1 MKALL
6 LSLLEKLKRLSPGV
20 ILALGLGY
28 VLAVGGV
35 DYMVPE
41 RLRFTLFYAV
51 GSAFVGWGAGKPQA
65 TVIALVSSIAMI
77 VDDWHANLGPVPLWI
92 SLWNISTRVIVVM
105 AAGWISAEATR
116 LTRNLGKLV
125 EERTAQWKQEAQQHK
140 TTSESLRVFLD
151 AVPEAAFLLDTQG
164 SILVCNQALALNLS
178 RAHESLVG
186 QNAFELMPLPVAQTR
201 KEMFEQVLRSGK
213 PVQYED
219 SRDGKHFM
227 NFESPVLDS
236 EGKVSRVAVVALNI
250 TQRKRAEQQLADALD
265 FNQKMIAASPMGIA
279 AYKAS
284 GECIFCNQ
292 ALARIVGGTQT
303 QILQGNFHSLRSWQ
317 QSGLLRLA
325 EEALELNQA
334 RTAEVQ
340 DTSRF
345 GKTFW
350 VDALMAPFVS
360 AGEVHLLHM
369 AYEITE
375 RKRLERQILEI
386 SDREQA
392 RIGQDIHDGLC
403 QQLVSLAFDANAL
416 ERQLAAKHQPETAT
430 AKRIADLLD
439 RAITEARQLSR
450 GLFPIRLET
459 EGLLPALEELARTA
473 RERFGVECRLESP
486 ERMAI
491 HDRAIATHLYRIAQ
505 EAVSNAVKH
514 ARPHCV
520 TIQLRPLS
528 DGLELRVVDDGCGL
542 AATSLRKAGSM
553 GLHIMEY
560 RAGAIGGALHLAS
573 GVQGGTVVICR
584 LPRT

>member
-1 MKALL
+1 M
-6 LSLLEKLKRLSPGV
+6 
-20 ILALGLGY
+20 ALGLGY
-28 VLAVGGV
+28 VLAVGAV
-35 DYMVPE
+35 DYTAPE
-41 RLRFTLFYAV
+41 RLRFTLFYVV

-65 TVIALVSSIAMI
+65 AIVSLVCSMVMIA
-77 VDDWHANLGPVPLWI
+77 DDWHTPQGPVPVWV
-92 SLWNISTRVIVVM
+92 SLWNIATRVVVVTV
-105 AAGWISAEATR
+105 AGWIAAEATR
-116 LTRNLGKLV
+116 LTRDLGKMV
-125 EERTAQWKQEAQQHK
+125 EGRTAQWKLEAQQHQ

-151 AVPEAAFLLDTQG
+151 AVPEAAFLLDPQG
-164 SILVCNQALALNLS
+164 QILVCNQALALSLN
-178 RAHESLVG
+178 RGHESLVG
-186 QNAFELMPLPVAQTR
+186 KNAFELMPSPVAQTR
-201 KEMFEQVLRSGK
+201 KETFEQVLRSGK
-213 PVQYED
+213 SVQYED

-292 ALARIVGGTQT
+292 ALARIVGGSQT
-303 QILQGNFHSLRSWQ
+303 QILQGNFHRLRSWHK
-317 QSGLLRLA
+317 SGLLRLA
-325 EEALELNQA
+325 EEALASNQA
-334 RTAEVQ
+334 RTGEVQ

-360 AGEVHLLHM
+360 GGEVHLLHM

-430 AKRIADLLD
+430 ARRIADLLD

-459 EGLLPALEELARTA
+459 EGLLPALEELARTTE
-473 RERFGVECRLESP
+473 ERFGVECRLESA
-486 ERMAI
+486 ERIAV

-514 ARPHCV
+514 GQPHRIG
-520 TIQLRPLS
+520 IQLRSLA
-528 DGLELRVVDDGCGL
+528 DGIELRVVDDGRGI
-542 AATSLRKAGSM
+542 AAASLPKTGSM

-584 LPRT
+584 LPQS